1 METWKQI
8 EHDGI
13 KYNYEISTEGRVR
26 NMKTGHIM
34 AQSDNGRGYLYVVLK
49 KKSFRVNRLV
59 AIAFIPNPNNYSDVN
74 HKDKNRHNNR
84 VENLEWIPH
93 DEHVQKNKGRK
104 VKCIETNTIYDSTRQ
119 ASRETGIAQPNIIK
133 VCQGKLKTC
142 GGFHWEYVD

>member
-1 METWKQI
+1 MEEWKQI

-26 NMKTGHIM
+26 NMKTGRIM
-34 AQSDNGRGYLYVVLK
+34 VQSDNGRGYLYVVLK